1 MNSLTIKARLAAV
14 IGFLSLLLFAI
25 GAFAIYGMAKLN
37 RSLETVYEDRVLPLK
52 QLSDINSLM
61 MEDLRQLQL
70 AGMHDPRVPEHT
82 LHDHPLAAHHDRVA
96 ANVAEVTKLWTA
108 YIATYLTPEEKKLA
122 DEFLARRTEFVQKG
136 LLPALELQKA
146 GQFAEANMH
155 LVRTTGPLYSEAYR
169 LNQAL
174 LKLQQQVA
182 EAEHHDAVATFERF
196 RLIAALAT
204 LLGVALA
211 ALVGWLLARAIAEP
225 MRAAVLAANAVAGG
239 DLGIAIDVR
248 RNDEVGQMMQALAR
262 MVERLREVMARV
274 QTASATV
281 STESGELHREVANL
295 SQRTEQQAANLEETA
310 ATMEELTS
318 TVRQNAENARQAND
332 MAAAASAVAARGGRA
347 VAEVVGTMGEISAS
361 SKRIADIIGVI
372 DGIAFQTNIL
382 ALNAAV
388 EAARAG
394 EQGRG
399 FAVVATEVRSLAQRS
414 GAAAKEIRDLIA
426 ESVRS
431 VDSGSRR
438 VADAGTTIDEVVRS
452 VERLAAIMN
461 EITAASREQ
470 SSGIDQISTAV
481 AQLDQI
487 TQQNAGLVHAAAGTT
502 EALEGQARS
511 LADALGSFRLQ
522 SSGVATSAVPGVSTA
537 VAQGGP
543 DAPAERSATGTGERR
558 LPRQR
563 VHARAEDADLVAY

>member
-1 MNSLTIKARLAAV
+1 
-14 IGFLSLLLFAI
+14 
-25 GAFAIYGMAKLN
+25 
-37 RSLETVYEDRVLPLK
+37 
-52 QLSDINSLM
+52 
-61 MEDLRQLQL
+61 
-70 AGMHDPRVPEHT
+70 
-82 LHDHPLAAHHDRVA
+82 
-96 ANVAEVTKLWTA
+96 
-108 YIATYLTPEEKKLA
+108 
-122 DEFLARRTEFVQKG
+122 
-136 LLPALELQKA
+136 
-146 GQFAEANMH
+146 
-155 LVRTTGPLYSEAYR
+155 
-169 LNQAL
+169 
-174 LKLQQQVA
+174 
-182 EAEHHDAVATFERF
+182 
-196 RLIAALAT
+196 
-204 LLGVALA
+204 
-211 ALVGWLLARAIAEP
+211 
-225 MRAAVLAANAVAGG
+225 
-239 DLGIAIDVR
+239 
-248 RNDEVGQMMQALAR
+248 
-262 MVERLREVMARV
+262 
-274 QTASATV
+274 
-281 STESGELHREVANL
+281 
-295 SQRTEQQAANLEETA
+295 
-310 ATMEELTS
+310 
-318 TVRQNAENARQAND
+318 
-332 MAAAASAVAARGGRA
+332 
-347 VAEVVGTMGEISAS
+347 
-361 SKRIADIIGVI
+361 
-372 DGIAFQTNIL
+372 
-382 ALNAAV
+382 V

-399 FAVVATEVRSLAQRS
+399 FAVVATEVRGLAQRS

-537 VAQGGP
+537 IAQGGP

>member
-1 MNSLTIKARLAAV
+1 MNTLTIKARLAAV
-14 IGFLSLLLFAI
+14 IGFLSLLLLAL

-37 RSLETVYEDRVLPLK
+37 RSLETVYEDRVVPLK

-61 MEDLRQLQL
+61 MENVRQLHL
-70 AGMHDPRVPEHT
+70 SGMHDPRLPEHT
-82 LHDHPLAAHHDRVA
+82 LHDHPLAAHHDRVT
-96 ANVAEVTKLWTA
+96 ANMAEVTTLWNA
-108 YIATYLTPEEKKLA
+108 YMATYLTPEEKKLA
-122 DEFLARRTEFVQKG
+122 DEFLVRRTEFVQKG
-136 LLPALELQKA
+136 LLPVIERQKA

-155 LVRTTGPLYSEAYR
+155 LVRSTGPLYAEAYR
-169 LNQAL
+169 QNQAL

-182 EAEHHDAVATFERF
+182 EAEHHDAIAGFERF
-196 RLIAALAT
+196 RGIAMLAT
-204 LLGVALA
+204 LAGVALA
-211 ALVGWLLARAIAEP
+211 ALVGWLLARAIAQP
-225 MRAAVLAANAVAGG
+225 MRAAVVAANAVAGG
-239 DLGIAIDVR
+239 DLAVTIDTR

-281 STESGELHREVANL
+281 STESGELHLEVANL

-347 VAEVVGTMGEISAS
+347 VAEVVGTMGEISTS

-414 GAAAKEIRDLIA
+414 SAAAKEIRDLIA

-431 VDSGSRR
+431 VDAGSRR

-452 VERLAAIMN
+452 VERLAAIMS

-511 LADALGSFRLQ
+511 LADALAAFRLRSSAAGTVAAQ
-522 SSGVATSAVPGVSTA
+522 STGAAA
-537 VAQGGP
+537 GGP
-543 DAPAERSATGTGERR
+543 DAPARR
-558 LPRQR
+558 GAPGNSEPRLSHPR
-563 VHARAEDADLVAY
+563 AHVGAEDADLVAH